1 LDLSLRNYFSKAEI
15 NSSLGKLGK
24 FIPLQITVK
33 NNLFVSTF
41 GIEVISQKFIKGQ
54 RKHFVVEFAK
64 RLQKNQEVLRT
75 MLRRRWVHL

>member
-15 NSSLGKLGK
+15 NSSLGK